1 MTHTAAI
8 AQEPA
13 IKLAK
18 VSIGLIA
25 LALFVGTAAKV
36 VLSPLQE
43 LVRVDLGISDNQMGL
58 IQGLALA
65 IPLALFSIPLG
76 RLIDRANR
84 SRLLIGMALCCAAG
98 SALTAFAQDFAT
110 MFAARMLVGAAV
122 SGAAIAAVSLGA
134 DLSDAA
140 GRGRVMMLIG
150 LGQVFG
156 SAATF
161 SVVGG
166 LLGSLPP
173 ALAAAFPDA
182 YSAANLAPWRLVQ
195 LAFAAVMFIAAA
207 LLFLLREPQRRE
219 MGSAAGKNI
228 GAALS
233 ELWAC
238 RGLMIPLLLGMMTI
252 GMADAAA
259 SIWAVPVLTRSLHQQ
274 PADFGGWMSLVFL
287 FSGIA
292 GTAIGG
298 LLSDAGQ
305 KLAGR
310 GGILLG
316 AVLGAAL
323 SIPSALFPMMPSVPL
338 FAALFFLLLMS
349 GACASI
355 ASTAAIAVLVPN
367 ELRGV
372 CISIFSSVALLAS
385 YGVAPTLVTLA
396 AQAMGLGTDIGLPL
410 SIVGV
415 AASVIGAVAFAV
427 AMRVAKTQPLMG

>member
-1 MTHTAAI
+1 MMHAAAI
-8 AQEPA
+8 AQDPP

-43 LVRVDLGISDNQMGL
+43 LVRVDLNISDNQMGL

-173 ALAAAFPDA
+173 AMAAAFPG
-182 YSAANLAPWRLVQ
+182 AAMAPWRLVQ

-207 LLFLLREPQRRE
+207 LLFLLREPRRRE

-228 GAALS
+228 GAALA

-238 RGLMIPLLLGMMTI
+238 RRLMIPLLVGMMTI

-316 AVLGAAL
+316 AVLGAVL
-323 SIPSALFPMMPSVPL
+323 SVPSALFPMMPSVPL
-338 FAALFFLLLMS
+338 FAGLFFLLLMS
-349 GACASI
+349 GACASV

-372 CISIFSSVALLAS
+372 CISIFSSVALLAA
-385 YGVAPTLVTLA
+385 YGVAPTLVSLA
-396 AQAMGLGTDIGLPL
+396 AQAMGLGSDIGLPL

-415 AASVIGAVAFAV
+415 AASVTGAVAFMA
-427 AMRVAKTQPLMG
+427 AMRVARTQPLMD